1 MNANDIHQL
10 CLNIISFPAI
20 MRQKGNVSFYT
31 LLKESGYCEA
41 YDQATIVAIRQALIE
56 RPDFVNDWIQ
66 YSEDQ
71 RCHPSWFFR
80 QSGVD
85 YELGYVSLETDDVPI
100 TKYSD
105 RFEGCATFIKNV
117 IELIRRIP

>member
-1 MNANDIHQL
+1 MPANEIHQF
-10 CLNIISFPAI
+10 CLNIINFPAI
-20 MRQKGNVSFYT
+20 MTREGNVSFYT
-31 LLKESGYCEA
+31 LLKESGYYES
-41 YDQATIVAIRQALIE
+41 YDQVTIEAIRQALIE

-80 QSGVD
+80 QNGVD

-105 RFEGCATFIKNV
+105 RFEGCAAFIKHL
-117 IELIRRIP
+117 IEQVRQIP